1 MLNHRYQYPIIPVTG
16 QVLTQGHFG
25 DLKTKAGSHS
35 IGLYDVSTWSVATG
49 SGNGKNFF
57 IGYSSEAT
65 KDALDRW
72 HFGRTDGKKS
82 EEFRGK
88 DLISFEYSV
97 PKRTQKETWTV
108 GWDGTLA
115 CNDLPFSFECGKTY
129 GLLINLSGSP
139 TWRRWAKNLQH
150 KIYVTTPCCDSSDCT
165 VGCPSNI
172 VDNETVYRLFA
183 EKINAHNELSL
194 MGIKARYLTSD
205 YTATST
211 TLNDY
216 TLSICDGGTPT
227 DLSNVQATV
236 ATGVVYRSAR
246 NGGTSVY
253 KVDGITSAPSAYT
266 GPSSLSLASCGTT
279 CPAGWTLVA
288 GYDTYNVIRPLSGTE
303 NFTTTDQQLGFAVNV
318 ASSYASVP
326 SSNIDMTATGI
337 PSLVTDNITVTGHKF
352 GTGQAVVYSNG
363 GGTAPTGLVNG
374 TTYYVI
380 RVDANTLKLASSL
393 ANAVAGNNINITAV
407 GAGTAHSL
415 TPVYTAQTG
424 LTATTISATNA
435 INIAAHGFTTGEAV
449 TYANG
454 GGTSITGLTTATT
467 YYVTKI
473 TANQFKL
480 STSYAN
486 VQTGTF
492 VSITAASGVGAAHSF
507 TSTNP
512 LATSATF
519 ASQNGSIAVVTIKV
533 PSGMTALTPVFSDT
547 VVKSNIMGA
556 TCTLAGVGPTSWVAG
571 QGYYKTSRTLCM
583 HIAKKDCTG
592 ASNLADITALVAADP
607 NLSNLTVTTQATS
620 LNGATLT
627 SGCTETFTVTQASL
641 PLTDGC
647 LSKDPSSYPPIPQG
661 YLGENGISGIW
672 EVVETSWPAPTIGS
686 GLTGGDA
693 IWNGFQVERA
703 GLEIFAEVSER
714 YLSDCS
720 MQLNDFYETEP
731 VRMEVSWVVDQMTG
745 LPALCNKTTRYPKC
759 RRKQAGLYQRQSGEW
774 LLREYLKAGAYDFTA
789 VTDDNARM
797 REILDQTRRLQ
808 IDRKAYY
815 KLYYIQYKSNKG
827 NANNFNQEAEVWE
840 TMVAFK
846 EDDPKAAQFEA
857 QFGAVFSK
865 FDITLQERK

>member
-97 PKRTQKETWTV
+97 PKRSQKERWTV

-216 TLSICDGGTPT
+216 SLSVPDGGTPT
-227 DLSNVQATV
+227 DLANVQASIQAQAGLTTATV
-236 ATGVVYRSAR
+236 VRTDRTANGV
-246 NGGTSVY
+246 SVY
-253 KVDGITSAPSAYT
+253 TVYGLASAPGTNYT
-266 GPSSLSLASCGTT
+266 GPTAVSLSSCGGV
-279 CPAGWTLVA
+279 CPSGYTLTAGLDSWNLFK
-288 GYDTYNVIRPLSGTE
+288 PLSGSE
-303 NFTTTDQQLGFAVNV
+303 VLTTAADKQVYAYSVTDQYR
-318 ASSYASVP
+318 YA
-326 SSNIDMTATGI
+326 
-337 PSLVTDNITVTGHKF
+337 VTGYTAAVTASELTGLTAHKF
-352 GTGQAVVYSNG
+352 VTGQALYYNAG
-363 GGTAPTGLVNG
+363 GGTAPTGITSG
-374 TTYYVI
+374 TVYYAI
-380 RVDANTLKLASSL
+380 KGSTANTLKLATSL
-393 ANAVAGNNINITAV
+393 ANALAGTAITITTGSVAGA
-407 GAGTAHSL
+407 AHSL
-415 TPVYTAQTG
+415 TPVYSAATNLAISGIGSNTITSATHGLSTG
-424 LTATTISATNA
+424 QAIILTSLGTGPLATITTGTVYYVINASATTFKLATSLALALAGTATTITGVASGNLTYLSVSLPSVFTS
-435 INIAAHGFTTGEAV
+435 FTT
-449 TYANG
+449 AN
-454 GGTSITGLTTATT
+454 
-467 YYVTKI
+467 
-473 TANQFKL
+473 
-480 STSYAN
+480 
-486 VQTGTF
+486 
-492 VSITAASGVGAAHSF
+492 
-507 TSTNP
+507 
-512 LATSATF
+512 
-519 ASQNGSIAVVTIKV
+519 AVVTFKQANGAVMPTAIGTDIIV
-533 PSGMTALTPVFSDT
+533 PSATS
-547 VVKSNIMGA
+547 GA
-556 TCTLAGVGPTSWVAG
+556 TCVASAPSTINWVAG
-571 QGYYKTSRTLCM
+571 QGYYKASRTLCM
-583 HIAKKDCTG
+583 HIAKKDCSG
-592 ASNLADITALVAADP
+592 ASNLADIAALVAADP